1 MVRKGIE
8 YRYNQQ
14 TVKKEDDFINNGKV
28 YLTLLQL
35 EKKFTLQSLIH

>member
-8 YRYNQQ
+8 YRYNQK
-14 TVKKEDDFINNGKV
+14 TVKKEDDFISNSKV

-35 EKKFTLQSLIH
+35 ENIFTLHS